1 MVATLMWPTANT
13 LVKISVLH
21 LYTKI
26 FNTHRLAIAAYA
38 IGAVT
43 MAYWLSTVLVA
54 FLICRPFAFNW
65 DKVSIKGHCG
75 NTFAY
80 YLSTAI
86 VNLLIDVAIVALPLP
101 LLWSLQMRTSRKLA
115 LTAIFSLGAM

>member
-1 MVATLMWPTANT
+1 MWPTANT
-13 LVKISVLH
+13 LVKISILH
-21 LYTKI
+21 FYTKV
-26 FNTHRLAIAAYA
+26 FSTHMLTYSAYA
-38 IGAVT
+38 IGTVT
-43 MAYWLSTVLVA
+43 MAYWLSTVLTA

-65 DKVSIKGHCG
+65 DKLTIKGHCG
-75 NTFAY
+75 DTSGY